1 MGASGLLVAGGLVI
15 AAADLADRLADLEPI
30 GLKVRGTTRLAWT
43 DEDSA
48 AGAWFTARAQE
59 LGLSVEIDPAG
70 NRWAVPAVPPPWWG
84 VGSHLD
90 TVRSGGRYDGALGVC
105 AAFAIAE
112 RAPVAVIAFADEEGA
127 RFNTPTFGSR
137 ALIGALDPAVLERRD
152 DDGVLL
158 ADAMSAA
165 GVDPGAIGRTP
176 EWLSRLRG
184 FLELHVD
191 QTPDLEHFAV
201 VRALAAR
208 LRVQVD
214 LHGRADHAGTTRRH
228 ERSDALLAAAHLIVA
243 ADELAGEDMVV
254 TASRILV
261 EPNALT
267 TVAAHVRLWL
277 DARSERPDALDDW
290 MRRLPAS
297 AERSV
302 ASRSD
307 GITFDPG
314 LRARLGDPDGVLCF
328 AGHDAGILAQ
338 RVPAAM
344 VLTRNPAGVS
354 HSPEEAA
361 DLDDAAAAANA
372 ILEVV
377 R

>member
-1 MGASGLLVAGGLVI
+1 MIVAD
-15 AAADLADRLADLEPI
+15 DLARRLAELEPI
-30 GLKVRGTTRLAWT
+30 GMGADGTTRLAWT
-43 DEDSA
+43 AEDAA
-48 AGAWFTARAQE
+48 AGEWFAARAAE
-59 LGLSVEIDPAG
+59 VGLRVEIDPAG
-70 NRWAVPAVPPPWWG
+70 NRWAVPDVPPPWWG

-90 TVRSGGRYDGALGVC
+90 SVRAGGRYDGALGVC

-112 RAPVAVIAFADEEGA
+112 RAPAAVVAFADEEGA

-137 ALIGALDPAVLERRD
+137 ALAGALDPAVLERRD
-152 DDGVLL
+152 DDGVRL

-165 GVDPGAIGRTP
+165 GVDPGGIARAP
-176 EWLSRLRG
+176 EWLGRLRG

-191 QTPDLEHFAV
+191 QTPDLERFAV

-208 LRVQVD
+208 LRVQAD

-228 ERSDALLAAAHLIVA
+228 ERADALLAAARLIVA
-243 ADELAGEDMVV
+243 ADELASEDMVV
-254 TASRILV
+254 TASRIAV

-277 DARSERPDALDDW
+277 DARSERPAALDEW
-290 MRRLPAS
+290 LARLPGP
-297 AERSV
+297 AELTVV
-302 ASRSD
+302 ARSD
-307 GITFDPG
+307 GVTFDAG
-314 LRARLGDPDGVLCF
+314 LRASLGDPGGVLCF

-344 VLTRNPAGVS
+344 VLTRNPTGIS
-354 HSPEEAA
+354 HSPQEAA

-372 ILEVV
+372 LLEVV